1 MLALTLII
9 CAVSALI
16 LPVTVKLRL
25 YVDFNDKRAFYSIF
39 LFGFIRV
46 NSGYLSIKENLLT
59 VHFSDSKAYAAELK
73 SLMPNKNSAD
83 LLTHF
88 NFVKI
93 KSSAI
98 IGGEDELKNF
108 VTAAILNAIN
118 AATFSALRGMKRY
131 TDYRCDIYLTDADT
145 KAFFTDVTISFNLLC
160 LLEIIIKNIYGSL
173 KNVKES

>member
-73 SLMPNKNSAD
+73 SLMPNKNSAIPPRRLMISD
-83 LLTHF
+83 AP
-88 NFVKI
+88 I
-93 KSSAI
+93 RSPSQC
-98 IGGEDELKNF
+98 
-108 VTAAILNAIN
+108 IN
-118 AATFSALRGMKRY
+118 PL
-131 TDYRCDIYLTDADT
+131 
-145 KAFFTDVTISFNLLC
+145 
-160 LLEIIIKNIYGSL
+160 
-173 KNVKES
+173 